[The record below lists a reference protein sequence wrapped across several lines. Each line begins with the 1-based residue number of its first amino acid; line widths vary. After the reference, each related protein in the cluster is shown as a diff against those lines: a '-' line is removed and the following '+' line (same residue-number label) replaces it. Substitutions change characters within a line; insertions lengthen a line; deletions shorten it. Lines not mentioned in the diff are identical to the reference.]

1 MKQPMPMRMRAMLA
15 CVLLAAALSTTVP
28 LQAQESVDAY
38 PSKPVTILL
47 ASAGSSSID
56 VEFRLYS
63 QSIMEKTGKQ
73 FVLDY
78 KGGGGGTIGI
88 TYAAKAAPD
97 GYLLHAATS
106 SLVTTPHMHSNLT
119 YDVLRDFAP
128 ITLMTKH
135 VFLLVVHPSAP
146 FRNARDYIDY
156 ARSHPGELNWGTA
169 GIGNSSHMP
178 GALLHSMSKTQVAF
192 VHYKQASQ
200 RLVDLMAGRTHA
212 TAVTPVT
219 GMASVKAGK
228 LKVLG
233 ITSATRSPAFPDVP
247 TIAEQAVPGYE
258 FTSWV
263 GLVAPAKVP
272 QAFIQKLN
280 ALFVEAGKNPDV
292 VKKIQFD
299 GTIMVNNSPEEYRKF
314 LAGELERWGK
324 VIREGNIKAEEG

>member
-1 MKQPMPMRMRAMLA
+1 MKHPIRVMLA
-15 CVLLAAALSTTVP
+15 CCLLAAAVP

-47 ASAGSSSID
+47 ASAGSSSVD
-56 VEFRLYS
+56 VEFRLYT
-63 QSIMEKTGKQ
+63 QSILEKTGRQ
-73 FVLDY
+73 FVLDH

-88 TYAAKAAPD
+88 TFAARAAPD
-97 GYLLHAATS
+97 GYLLHGATS

-128 ITLMTKH
+128 VTLMTKH
-135 VFLLVVHPSAP
+135 VFLLVVHPAAP
-146 FRNARDYIDY
+146 FRNARDYIEY
-156 ARSHPGELNWGTA
+156 ARTHPGELNWGTA

-178 GALLHSMSKTQVAF
+178 GALLHSMSKTQVTF
-192 VHYKQASQ
+192 VHYKQAAQ

-219 GMASVKAGK
+219 GMANVKAGK
-228 LKVLG
+228 LKALG
-233 ITSATRSPAFPDVP
+233 ITSATRSPAFPDIP

-272 QAFIQKLN
+272 PAFIQKLN
-280 ALFVEAGKNPDV
+280 TLFVEAGKNPDV
-292 VKKIQFD
+292 TKKIQFD

-314 LAGELERWGK
+314 LAGELARWGK